1 VRLFKNPTD
10 EKVTGGYMD
19 ASKEQDRTSRYEE
32 GSLTLAGTVMLGTG
46 VMIGA
51 GIFALTGQMA
61 EMTGVLFP
69 LAFLAAAVV
78 VSFSS
83 YSYIKISNAYPS
95 AGGIGMY
102 LYKAYGDRLPT
113 AFHAL
118 LMYFSMVIAQ
128 SFLARTFGSYTMQLF
143 GGDESGLMVPILGVS
158 LILVAFLINLSGNRT
173 IQGVASFIG
182 MLKIGGILIIGLVGV
197 WLADS
202 LAVDFSNTGEAGAV
216 GNFLGATALGILAF
230 KGFTTI
236 TNSGSEVKDPH
247 RNVGRAIV
255 ISIAAC
261 VVIYT
266 LVGFAVSSNL
276 SLAEIIE
283 SRDYSLAA
291 AARPALGEYGVWFTV
306 AIAMM
311 ATAGGILA
319 SIFAVS
325 RMLAML
331 TEMKLVPHSHFGMPG
346 SIQKH
351 TLVYTVVLGLILTAF
366 FDLSRIAALGIIFY
380 LIMDIAIHWG
390 VLRYLREDVKATIWV
405 PSLAIIL
412 DLMVLGG
419 FLWVKVGSDPFV
431 IVVAVATMIVIAIG
445 EQIFLKSSA
454 RKKAMGD
461 EDSHAHHH

>member
-1 VRLFKNPTD
+1 MSRD
-10 EKVTGGYMD
+10 
-19 ASKEQDRTSRYEE
+19 QDRTTHYDE
-32 GSLTLAGTVMLGTG
+32 GSLTLSGTIMLGTG

-61 EMTGVLFP
+61 EMTGALFP
-69 LAFLAAAVV
+69 LAFLAAAVIV
-78 VSFSS
+78 AFSA

-102 LYKAYGDRLPT
+102 LHKAYGDRLPT
-113 AFHAL
+113 AFNAL

-143 GGDESGLMVPILGVS
+143 GGDESGLMVPILGVA
-158 LILVAFLINLSGNRT
+158 LILTAFVINLQGNRL
-173 IQGVASFIG
+173 IQGFAGFIG
-182 MLKIGGILIIGLVGV
+182 MLKIGGILIIGLAGV
-197 WLADS
+197 LLADS
-202 LAVDFSNTGEAGAV
+202 LAIDFTSESEPGTL

-236 TNSGSEVKDPH
+236 ANSGSEVIDPH
-247 RNVGRAIV
+247 QNISRSIV

-266 LVGFAVSSNL
+266 LVGFAVASNL
-276 SLAEIIE
+276 SLSEIIE
-283 SRDYSLAA
+283 TRDYSLAA
-291 AARPALGEYGVWFTV
+291 AARPVFGEYGVWFTV
-306 AIAMM
+306 AIAMT

-331 TEMKLVPHSHFGMPG
+331 TEMHLVPHSHFGMPG

-351 TLVYTVVLGLILTAF
+351 TLVYTVVLGLFLTAF
-366 FDLSRIAALGIIFY
+366 FDLSRIAALGIVFY

-390 VLRYLREDVKATIWV
+390 VLRYLLDDIKAKSWV
-405 PSLAIIL
+405 PVTAIIL
-412 DLMVLGG
+412 DLIVLSG
-419 FLWVKVGSDPFV
+419 FVWVKLNSDPYV
-431 IVVAVATMIVIAIG
+431 IGVAVFVMILIAAG
-445 EQIFLKSSA
+445 EHIYLRSES
-454 RKKAMGD
+454 RKKTMHRD
-461 EDSHAHHH
+461 DSHNHQH

>member
-1 VRLFKNPTD
+1 MK
-10 EKVTGGYMD
+10 EKD
-19 ASKEQDRTSRYEE
+19 DRSTHYDE
-32 GSLTLAGTVMLGTG
+32 GSLTLSGTVMLGTG

-61 EMTGVLFP
+61 EMTGALFP
-69 LAFLAAAVV
+69 LAFLSAAIIVG
-78 VSFSS
+78 FSA

-102 LYKAYGDRLPT
+102 LHKAYGDRLPT
-113 AFHAL
+113 AFNAL

-143 GGDESGLMVPILGVS
+143 GGDPSGQMTPILGVS
-158 LILVAFLINLSGNRT
+158 LILAAFIVNLLGNRL
-173 IQGVASFIG
+173 IQGVAGFIG
-182 MLKIGGILIIGLVGV
+182 LLKIGGILIIGLVGI
-197 WLADS
+197 WLADG
-202 LAVDFSNTGEAGAV
+202 LAVDFDQVSETGSTS
-216 GNFLGATALGILAF
+216 NFLGATALGILAF

-236 TNSGSEVKDPH
+236 TNSGSEVIDPH

-266 LVGFAVSSNL
+266 LVGFAVASNL
-276 SLAEIIE
+276 SLSEIIE
-283 SRDYSLAA
+283 TRDYSLAA

-306 AIAMM
+306 AIAML

-351 TLVYTVVLGLILTAF
+351 TLVYTVVLGLVLTAF

-380 LIMDIAIHWG
+380 LVMDIAIHWG
-390 VLRYLREDVKATIWV
+390 VLRYLLDDVKAKSWV
-405 PSLAIIL
+405 PVTAIIL
-412 DLMVLGG
+412 DSLALSG
-419 FLWVKVGSDPFV
+419 FVWVKLNSDPFV
-431 IVVAVATMIVIAIG
+431 LGVAVVTMMLIAIG
-445 EQIFLKSSA
+445 EQLFLGSEK
-454 RKKAMGD
+454 RKQAVSQSQAH
-461 EDSHAHHH
+461 EHHH

>member
-1 VRLFKNPTD
+1 MA
-10 EKVTGGYMD
+10 EEMD
-19 ASKEQDRTSRYEE
+19 RQTHYSE
-32 GSLTLAGTVMLGTG
+32 GSLTLSGTVMLGTG

-61 EMTGVLFP
+61 QMSGVLFP

-78 VSFSS
+78 VGFSA
-83 YSYIKISNAYPS
+83 YSYIKISNAFPS

-102 LYKAYGDRLPT
+102 LHKAYGDRLPT
-113 AFHAL
+113 AFNAL

-128 SFLARTFGSYTMQLF
+128 SFLARTFGAYTMQLF
-143 GGDESGLMVPILGVS
+143 GGDESGFMVPILGVS
-158 LILVAFLINLSGNRT
+158 LILAAFLINLSGNRM

-182 MLKIGGILIIGLVGV
+182 ILKIAGILLFGLVGV
-197 WLADS
+197 WIADS
-202 LAVDFSNTGEAGAV
+202 IAIDFSSPGEAGTV

-266 LVGFAVSSNL
+266 LVGFAVASNL

-283 SRDYSLAA
+283 TRNYSLAA

-331 TEMKLVPHSHFGMPG
+331 TEMKLVPHRHFHMPG

-351 TLVYTVVLGLILTAF
+351 TLVYTVVLGLVLTAF
-366 FDLSRIAALGIIFY
+366 FDLSRIAALGIVFY

-390 VLRYLREDVKATIWV
+390 VLRYLRADIKSSAWV
-405 PSLAIIL
+405 PTTAIFL
-412 DLMVLGG
+412 DLAVLGG
-419 FLWVKVGSDPFV
+419 FVWVKLNSDPFV
-431 IVVAVATMIVIAIG
+431 IGVAVAVMIVIAIT
-445 EQIFLKSSA
+445 EQIFLKRTASA
-454 RKKAMGD
+454 RQAVPD
-461 EDSHAHHH
+461 ESHTHHH

>member
-1 VRLFKNPTD
+1 MSD
-10 EKVTGGYMD
+10 D
-19 ASKEQDRTSRYEE
+19 QDRTTRYEE
-32 GSLTLAGTVMLGTG
+32 GSLTLWGTVMLGTG

-69 LAFLAAAVV
+69 LAFLAAAVIV
-78 VSFSS
+78 GFSS

-102 LYKAYGDRLPT
+102 LHKAYGDRLPT
-113 AFHAL
+113 AFNAL

-143 GGDESGLMVPILGVS
+143 GGDESGRMVSILGVA
-158 LILVAFLINLSGNRT
+158 LIVTAFIINLLGNRL
-173 IQGVASFIG
+173 IQGVAGFIG
-182 MLKIGGILIIGLVGV
+182 ILKISGILIFGLVGI

-202 LAVDFSNTGEAGAV
+202 LAVDFTDVSETGAF

-236 TNSGSEVKDPH
+236 ANSGSEIIDPH
-247 RNVGRAIV
+247 RNVGRAII

-266 LVGFAVSSNL
+266 MVGFAVASNL
-276 SLAEIIE
+276 SLSEIIE
-283 SRDYSLAA
+283 TRDYSLAA
-291 AARPALGEYGVWFTV
+291 AARPALGEYAVWFTV

-325 RMLAML
+325 RMLAMQ

-351 TLVYTVVLGLILTAF
+351 TLVYTVVLGLLLTAF

-390 VLRYLREDVKATIWV
+390 LLRYLLDDVKATRWIPV
-405 PSLAIIL
+405 TAILL
-412 DLMVLGG
+412 DLLVLSG
-419 FLWVKVGSDPFV
+419 FLWVKLNSDPFV
-431 IVVAVATMIVIAIG
+431 IVIAVITMVLIAIG
-445 EQIFLKSSA
+445 EQLFLKSRGRA
-454 RKKAMGD
+454 RSMHEGERHEHK
-461 EDSHAHHH
+461 H